1 MRSSILYLSHSFKR
15 EQCGYYDQLS
25 AVRTD
30 DDWKGWTQ
38 FYLACVE
45 EAAEVLER
53 IGVLRETSGRQR
65 DRVYAY
71 QAYLQA
77 LTPS

>member
-1 MRSSILYLSHSFKR
+1 MTVPRATKLLGTTARK
-15 EQCGYYDQLS
+15 
-25 AVRTD
+25 AVD
-30 DDWKGWTQ
+30 
-38 FYLACVE
+38 
-45 EAAEVLER
+45 VLER

-77 LTPS
+77 LTADEPRR

>member
-1 MRSSILYLSHSFKR
+1 M
-15 EQCGYYDQLS
+15 
-25 AVRTD
+25 
-30 DDWKGWTQ
+30 Q

-53 IGVLRETSGRQR
+53 IGVLRETSGRPR
-65 DRVYAY
+65 DRVYAD

-77 LTPS
+77 LTVDEARS